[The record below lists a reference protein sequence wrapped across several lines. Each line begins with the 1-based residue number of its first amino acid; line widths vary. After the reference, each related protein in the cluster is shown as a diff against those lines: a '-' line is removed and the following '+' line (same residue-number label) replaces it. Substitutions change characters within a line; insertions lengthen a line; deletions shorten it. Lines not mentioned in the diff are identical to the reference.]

1 MQNTKRSLLV
11 LGALFLVLSGCSSI
25 TSTFENWGSSD
36 TSVGSDVSAT
46 DSLNR
51 YTDLIN
57 EAQDQVSYLDDS
69 VQYAEYDL
77 TNYDEAYGVSF
88 TCSFDIYNRD
98 ALYTDTMNPM
108 GLEDTEAQELTAQ
121 ATIIF
126 NSLDQ
131 LDGLCKDLHKY
142 VAAQEYKTDLEKGKT
157 LVANLYTAI
166 DTYYAA
172 HDIVLDKVDSLYDKY
187 NTWTVDPSDPISVSI
202 DNMNKDL
209 DQAELILDLVEDA
222 YVNENYTRAA
232 ELQGLYDTLNTQ
244 VAGHTGDNKPA
255 VDSAYTYNLDTF
267 YDDLE
272 LNFLPNAMVAQKAI
286 TDQNSDD
293 LYTAYSNVLD
303 YYNYMIDDYNYFLDA
318 TGY

>member
-25 TSTFENWGSSD
+25 TSTFENWGSSTTD
-36 TSVGSDVSAT
+36 ESEVSAT

-57 EAQDQVSYLDDS
+57 EAQDQVSYLDES

-77 TNYDEAYGVSF
+77 TNYDETIGVSF
-88 TCSFDIYNRD
+88 TCSFDIYDRD
-98 ALYTDTMNPM
+98 ALYADTMNPM
-108 GLEDTEAQELTAQ
+108 GLEDAEAQELTAQ

-142 VAAQEYKTDLEKGKT
+142 VAAQEFKTDLEKGKT

-172 HDIVLDKVDSLYDKY
+172 HDTVLDKVDTLYDKY

-209 DQAELILDLVEDA
+209 DQAELILNLVEDA

-244 VAGHTGDNKPA
+244 VASHTGSNKPA
-255 VDSAYTYNLDTF
+255 VDSTYTYNLDTF

-272 LNFLPNAMVAQKAI
+272 LNFLPNAVVAQKAI